1 MRTPVLLAA
10 SLIASTGRQAQSPR
24 VDPAPH
30 EVRRITVDQNVDL
43 EVLEWGGTGQP
54 VVLLS
59 GSGHTAHVFD
69 EFAAEA
75 AGLLPRVR
83 SHPPGLRHV
92 EPSR

>member
-10 SLIASTGRQAQSPR
+10 GLIASTGRQAPSPW

-54 VVLLS
+54 CGAAVRV
-59 GSGHTAHVFD
+59 GAHGHVFD